1 MILSPLGNR
10 TFLIVLIF
18 VICVAVNSVNRDV
31 FEPLYTKR
39 PSKSPRSSKSSTD
52 SFRMVDDSIES
63 TPTQFDSSTYRKS
76 KPKPSILA
84 KFNDDKPVTKTAI
97 ADSYHPN
104 LSTRSEKSK
113 PRPYLFGATF
123 SRSSNNKIDSE
134 KENVQA
140 NGDKN
145 DDRFKTITVNS
156 LRRSFRDSFLESSK
170 PAKGREHQPIWFID
184 VKEENGKKKTEP
196 KRSVARHDTFR
207 VEKDSVPSPASNA
220 LGRRETFRVNG
231 REYIPSSAG
240 NSLEHKRSPSV
251 DSNHSA
257 RRSMGPIRVD
267 ILNTSIGND
276 RSGKMV
282 PVGVAAPYSALNDIA
297 DQSNRYSVSRSHEHQ
312 SPRTESRTSTR
323 SRTQNSSYDPY
334 EGDSHRST
342 KSFVPKKL
350 SYSSSPDE
358 HSYRPTERRSATY
371 SPNRKFAMDSSR
383 DSPDAINKNNANRS
397 TPENQFISARQSFR
411 DLNLGPER
419 STVSRPTYQIG
430 SFRSVHDTKSNS
442 GGHKFFGDDDPDIGD
457 RQYASKPPN
466 NLDRHDWPHQ
476 SWRNISSR
484 PFIRD
489 NENNEEPE
497 NRSFVPYHN
506 YNKYR
511 DHQNDATSKY
521 TTNTNQNP
529 KNNNNRTTI
538 NINYNYNLS
547 PTRPNNS
554 NDHTTI
560 PTNALTND
568 YNNETILKRRTEPI
582 ETPLSTLKAAKSKE
596 KPSKN
601 RSVNFPSVEY
611 EVRLISPNYDTKPR
625 RKDSWKSKPSNDWT
639 FNKVHL

>member
-1 MILSPLGNR
+1 M
-10 TFLIVLIF
+10 F
-18 VICVAVNSVNRDV
+18 AVNSVNRDV
-31 FEPLYTKR
+31 FEPLYKKR

-76 KPKPSILA
+76 KPKPSILT
-84 KFNDDKPVTKTAI
+84 KFNDEKPANITAI
-97 ADSYHPN
+97 DDPYHSN
-104 LSTRSEKSK
+104 SSIRSEKGK
-113 PRPYLFGATF
+113 PRPYLFGGTF
-123 SRSSNNKIDSE
+123 SRSSNNKIDNE
-134 KENVQA
+134 KENIHA
-140 NGDKN
+140 NGDKE

-184 VKEENGKKKTEP
+184 VKDENGKKKIEP
-196 KRSVARHDTFR
+196 KRSVGRHDTFR
-207 VEKDSVPSPASNA
+207 VEKDSVSSPSNA
-220 LGRRETFRVNG
+220 LGRRETFRING
-231 REYIPSSAG
+231 REYNPSSAG

-297 DQSNRYSVSRSHEHQ
+297 DQSNRYSASRSHDQH

-323 SRTQNSSYDPY
+323 NRTQNSSYDPY
-334 EGDSHRST
+334 EGDSHRPTS
-342 KSFVPKKL
+342 SYVPKKL
-350 SYSSSPDE
+350 NYSASPDE
-358 HSYRPTERRSATY
+358 HSYHPTERRSATY
-371 SPNRKFAMDSSR
+371 SPNRKFAVDSSR
-383 DSPDAINKNNANRS
+383 DSPDAINKNNANRQNG
-397 TPENQFISARQSFR
+397 ENKFISARQSFR

-419 STVSRPTYQIG
+419 KTASRPTYQIG
-430 SFRSVHDTKSNS
+430 SFRSVHETQSKSN
-442 GGHKFFGDDDPDIGD
+442 GHKFFGDDHPDFGD
-457 RQYASKPPN
+457 RKYSTKPSN
-466 NLDRHDWPHQ
+466 DLDRHDWPHQ
-476 SWRNISSR
+476 SWRNLSSR
-484 PFIRD
+484 PFNPD
-489 NENNEEPE
+489 NDNNAEPE
-497 NRSFVPYHN
+497 NRSFVPYYN
-506 YNKYR
+506 YDKYR
-511 DHQNDATSKY
+511 DHQNDQTSKN
-521 TTNTNQNP
+521 TTNTNHNP
-529 KNNNNRTTI
+529 KNNDNNNRTTI

-547 PTRPNNS
+547 PTTKPINN

-582 ETPLSTLKAAKSKE
+582 ETPPPTLKAAKSKE
-596 KPSKN
+596 KSSKN

>member
-1 MILSPLGNR
+1 M
-10 TFLIVLIF
+10 
-18 VICVAVNSVNRDV
+18 NRDV

-76 KPKPSILA
+76 KSKPSALS
-84 KFNDDKPVTKTAI
+84 KFNDDKATKKTAI
-97 ADSYHPN
+97 GDSYYPN
-104 LSTRSEKSK
+104 SSTRSEKSK

-123 SRSSNNKIDSE
+123 GRSSSNKIDSE
-134 KENVQA
+134 KENVHA
-140 NGDKN
+140 NGGKD

-156 LRRSFRDSFLESSK
+156 LRRSFRDTFLESSK

-184 VKEENGKKKTEP
+184 VNDENGKKKSDS
-196 KRSVARHDTFR
+196 KRAVGRHDTFR
-207 VEKDSVPSPASNA
+207 VEKESVPSPSNA
-220 LGRRETFRVNG
+220 LGRRETFRING

-267 ILNTSIGND
+267 ILNTSVGND

-282 PVGVAAPYSALNDIA
+282 PVGVAAPYSALNDMA
-297 DQSNRYSVSRSHEHQ
+297 DQSTRYSASRSHDHQ
-312 SPRTESRTSTR
+312 SPRTESRASTR

-334 EGDSHRST
+334 EGDSHRPTS
-342 KSFVPKKL
+342 SFVPKQL
-350 SYSSSPDE
+350 NYSSSPEE

-371 SPNRKFAMDSSR
+371 SPSRKFAVDSSR
-383 DSPDAINKNNANRS
+383 DSPDAININNANRPV
-397 TPENQFISARQSFR
+397 PENKFISARQSFR

-419 STVSRPTYQIG
+419 SAISRPTYQIG
-430 SFRSVHDTKSNS
+430 SFRSVHDTKSKS
-442 GGHKFFGDDDPDIGD
+442 GGQKFFGDHDPDIDD
-457 RQYASKPPN
+457 RHKSSKPLNDP
-466 NLDRHDWPHQ
+466 DRHDWPHQ

-484 PFIRD
+484 PFNRD
-489 NENNEEPE
+489 TENKEEPE
-497 NRSFVPYHN
+497 NRSFVPYYN
-506 YNKYR
+506 YSKSRQY
-511 DHQNDATSKY
+511 DQTSKN
-521 TTNTNQNP
+521 TTNTNQNH
-529 KNNNNRTTI
+529 KNNNNNRTTI

-547 PTRPNNS
+547 PTKPNDN
-554 NDHTTI
+554 NDQTTI
-560 PTNALTND
+560 PTHALTND
-568 YNNETILKRRTEPI
+568 YSNETILKRREPI
-582 ETPLSTLKAAKSKE
+582 ETPLSTLKAAKPKE

-625 RKDSWKSKPSNDWT
+625 RRDSWKSKPSNDWT